1 MPPSPRPARPDAN
14 ISRLPARSSAR
25 PRLDGSEPPGRDHQP
40 TRAPCAGE
48 RQVRQPRQPDRRQD
62 RGREGRPPCLRH
74 LDHGSD
80 DARSGD
86 GRRHRHPRRRRRGR
100 GRTHSTRG
108 ARRSQIRRRVM
119 PRQVTAFSNATVKL
133 LRSLRDKKAR
143 RSEGLFL
150 AEGLRILTEAR
161 DSGRLPEIVAFSA
174 EGARHP
180 LAAEI
185 IAATEAAGGDAVET
199 TPDILTKMSGKD
211 NPQMLLGAYRQPATS
226 LEAIDRPK
234 APLWIVAQALRDP
247 GNIGTI
253 LRTGDAAGAGG
264 LILIDD
270 SADPFSV
277 EAVRASMGALFT
289 QDIATARW
297 EDFVTWLR
305 SGEGQLV
312 GTSLKATHDY
322 LEAEYR
328 QPTFLLIGN
337 EQQGLPSDYEAEC
350 DLLVKIPMAGRA
362 DSLNAA
368 MAAAV
373 MAFAIT
379 ASWR

>member
-1 MPPSPRPARPDAN
+1 M
-14 ISRLPARSSAR
+14 
-25 PRLDGSEPPGRDHQP
+25 
-40 TRAPCAGE
+40 
-48 RQVRQPRQPDRRQD
+48 V
-62 RGREGRPPCLRH
+62 
-74 LDHGSD
+74 
-80 DARSGD
+80 
-86 GRRHRHPRRRRRGR
+86 
-100 GRTHSTRG
+100 
-108 ARRSQIRRRVM
+108 
-119 PRQVTAFSNATVKL
+119 RQVTAFSNSTVKL

-143 RSEGLFL
+143 KSEGLFL

-161 DSGRLPEIVAFSA
+161 DSGLLPEIIAFSP

-185 IAATEAAGGDAVET
+185 IAATETAGGDAIET
-199 TPDILTKMSGKD
+199 SADILSKMSGKD
-211 NPQMLLGAYRQPATS
+211 NPQMVLGAYRQPETS
-226 LEAIDRPK
+226 LDRIERSK

-264 LILIDD
+264 LILIDE

-297 EDFVTWLR
+297 PEFVSWLR

-312 GTSLKATHDY
+312 GTSLKASLDY
-322 LEAEYR
+322 LDAEYR
-328 QPTFLLIGN
+328 QPCFLLIGN
-337 EQQGLPSDYEAEC
+337 EQQGLPADYEAEC
-350 DLLVKIPMAGRA
+350 DLRVKIPMAGRA

-368 MAAAV
+368 MATAV
-373 MAFAIT
+373 MAFAIR
-379 ASWR
+379 ASWRS

>member
-1 MPPSPRPARPDAN
+1 
-14 ISRLPARSSAR
+14 
-25 PRLDGSEPPGRDHQP
+25 
-40 TRAPCAGE
+40 
-48 RQVRQPRQPDRRQD
+48 
-62 RGREGRPPCLRH
+62 
-74 LDHGSD
+74 
-80 DARSGD
+80 
-86 GRRHRHPRRRRRGR
+86 
-100 GRTHSTRG
+100 
-108 ARRSQIRRRVM
+108 M
-119 PRQVTAFSNATVKL
+119 PRQVTAFSNSTVKL

-143 RSEGLFL
+143 REEGLFL

-161 DSGRLPEIVAFSA
+161 DSGRLPEIVVFSP

-199 TPDILTKMSGKD
+199 TPDILSKMSGKD
-211 NPQMLLGAYRQPATS
+211 NPQMLLGAYRQPQSS
-226 LEAIDRPK
+226 LAQIDRTK

-253 LRTGDAAGAGG
+253 LRTGDAVGAGG

-270 SADPFSV
+270 CADPFSV

-297 EDFVTWLR
+297 SEFLSWLR
-305 SGEGQLV
+305 SAEGQLA

-322 LEAEYR
+322 LDADYR
-328 QPTFLLIGN
+328 KPCFLLIGN
-337 EQQGLPSDYEAEC
+337 EQQGLPADYESEC
-350 DLLVKIPMAGRA
+350 DLLVKIPMAGKA

-373 MAFAIT
+373 MAFAIK